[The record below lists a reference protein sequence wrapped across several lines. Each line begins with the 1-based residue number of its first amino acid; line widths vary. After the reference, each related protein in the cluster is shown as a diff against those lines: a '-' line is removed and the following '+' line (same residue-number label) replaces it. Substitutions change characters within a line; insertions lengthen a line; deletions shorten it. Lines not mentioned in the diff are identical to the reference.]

1 MLKAESQENEKPRI
15 NQRFDM
21 VYTRW
26 RRLVAATEA
35 RSSELRDAEV
45 KMKEIDDLLL
55 MFAKRAYELNSW
67 FENAEEDLSDPVR
80 CFSLDQINDMFKAH
94 DSFLASFAQVVQDIN
109 DIKDLDARIK
119 RYLSFL

>member
-15 NQRFDM
+15 NERFDM

-26 RRLVAATEA
+26 RRLVAASEA
-35 RSSELRDAEV
+35 RATNLRDAEA
-45 KMKEIDDLLL
+45 KMKEVDDLLL

-94 DSFLASFAQVVQDIN
+94 DAFLASFAQVVQDIN

-119 RYLSFL
+119 R